1 MFKRTRGICIVILS
15 ILIGY
20 LPAHTHSKKSKDL
33 FSVPRIDF
41 PVSIDG
47 RLDEPVWN
55 KGLMLELAYETD
67 PGENIAA
74 PVRTEVLVFHD
85 QDNIYFGLTCYD
97 PNPSAIR
104 ARYSERDNIHLDDL
118 ININLDTFN
127 DERRNYYFGC
137 NPLGAQRDGI
147 ETQTVNSSW
156 DAIWAS
162 SGSITDAGYTIE
174 IAIPFSSLQF
184 QRSNGAQIW
193 GLDISRW
200 YQRSYRR
207 RLGLVMIDRN
217 NNSYQS
223 QFVKIIGFEGIKPGK
238 NIEVI
243 PTVTGTRTDE
253 RDSFPNGDFKPVSK
267 DVDPGLT
274 VKWGVTTNLT
284 LNGTVNPDF
293 SQVEADARQLDINQP
308 FALFYQEKRPFFLEG
323 IDFFRTPFN
332 AVYTRT
338 LRDPSWGVKLTG
350 KEEANTVGAYFVRD
364 NLTNLIFPGSQDS
377 RSTSLSLPSSSGVFR
392 YKRDFGNKYT
402 IGALVT
408 TRSGEDYFNGVYGV
422 DGEARFTNRNRLE
435 FQFLGSSTR
444 YPYEVAADF
453 EQPFDNFKDRAFFLN
468 YRYQSR
474 NLNVFANFQDVGPG
488 FRADLGFWPMVDFR
502 RMGTGVNYSLIRSS
516 GWWSV
521 MTFGYRFFHGQDH
534 DGNPLANNHEVSFFF
549 RGALQSFAQI
559 IGQTSRE
566 YYRGVEY
573 ELVSGATMFMFQPH
587 SSLQIGFTGEFGDRI
602 DYANSRSGSRLR
614 LNPQFTYNLG
624 KRIGLAFNH
633 NYERMNAA
641 GDHLYTAHISQ
652 GSIIF
657 HLNTKIFVRAI
668 LQYVDYSYSVDNYT
682 FPIDPEYQNFF
693 SQFLFSYR
701 LNPRTVV
708 FLGYSDNYSGTQEF
722 GLTQTDRTL
731 FLKIGYS
738 WQF

>member
-1 MFKRTRGICIVILS
+1 MFKRKRDFFIILS
-15 ILIGY
+15 ILIGW
-20 LPAHTHSKKSKDL
+20 LPTHALSEKSQDL
-33 FSVPRIDF
+33 FSVPRIDI
-41 PVSIDG
+41 PVSVDG
-47 RLDEPVWN
+47 RLDDPGWD
-55 KGLMLELAYETD
+55 KALILELEYETD
-67 PGENIAA
+67 PGENIPA
-74 PVRTEVLVFHD
+74 PVRTEVRVFHD
-85 QDNIYFGLTCYD
+85 QDNIYFGLYCYD

-104 ARYSERDNIHLDDL
+104 ARYAERDNIHMDDL

-162 SGSITDAGYTIE
+162 DGNITDTGYTIE

-184 QRSNGAQIW
+184 QRSNGPQIW

-207 RLGLVMIDRN
+207 RLGLVKIDRN

-223 QFVKIIGFEGIKPGK
+223 QFLKIVGFEGIKPGK

-243 PTVTGTRTDE
+243 PTLTGTRTDE
-253 RDSFPNGDFKPVSK
+253 RDAFPDGDFVPISK
-267 DVDPGLT
+267 EVDPGLT
-274 VKWGVTTNLT
+274 VKWGVTTNLS

-332 AVYTRT
+332 ATYTRT
-338 LRDPSWGVKLTG
+338 LRDPAWGVKLTG
-350 KEEANTVGAYFVRD
+350 KEGANTVGAYFVRD

-402 IGALVT
+402 LGALVT
-408 TRSGEDYFNGVYGV
+408 TRSGEDYFNRVYGV

-435 FQFLGSSTR
+435 FQFLGSSTK
-444 YPYEVAADF
+444 YPYEVAQDF
-453 EQPFDNFKDRAFFLN
+453 EQPWDHFEDRAFSLN

-474 NLNVFANFQDVGPG
+474 NLNVFADYQDVGPG

-502 RMGTGVNYSLIRSS
+502 RMGTGMNYSLIRSL

-521 MTFGYRFFHGQDH
+521 MTFGYRFFHRQDH
-534 DGNPLANNHEVSFFF
+534 DGNPLANDHEVIFFF
-549 RGALQSFAQI
+549 RGALQSYVQFV
-559 IGQTSRE
+559 GHKSRE
-566 YYRGVEY
+566 FYRGVEY
-573 ELVSGATMFMFQPH
+573 DLISGAAMFMFQPH
-587 SSLQIGFTGEFGDRI
+587 ASLQIGFSGDIGDRI
-602 DYANSRSGSRLR
+602 DYANSRAGRRLR

-624 KRIGLAFNH
+624 KRIALAFNH
-633 NYERMNAA
+633 NYERMHAA
-641 GDHLYTAHISQ
+641 GDRLYTAHISQ
-652 GSIIF
+652 GSLIF

-668 LQYVDYSYSVDNYT
+668 LQYVEYRYNVDNYT

-693 SQFLFSYR
+693 TQFLFSYR

-708 FLGYSDNYSGTQEF
+708 FLGYSDNYSGTQEID
-722 GLTQTDRTL
+722 LTQTDRTL
-731 FLKIGYS
+731 FMKIGYS

>member
-1 MFKRTRGICIVILS
+1 MIIRKREMISVLVLLFGFNAI
-15 ILIGY
+15 
-20 LPAHTHSKKSKDL
+20 PALAKKTQAV
-33 FSVPRIDF
+33 FPVPRIDGK
-41 PVSIDG
+41 VSIDG
-47 RLDEPVWN
+47 RMEEPGWSEA
-55 KGLMLELAYETD
+55 LMLELEYETD
-67 PGENIAA
+67 PGENIPA

-85 QDNIYFGLTCYD
+85 QDNIYFGLHCYD
-97 PNPSAIR
+97 PDPSAIR

-162 SGSITDAGYTIE
+162 SGSITDTGYTIE

-184 QRSNGAQIW
+184 QRSNGPQIW

-207 RLGLVMIDRN
+207 RLGLVKIDRN

-223 QFVKIIGFEGIKPGK
+223 QFLKIIGFEGIKPGK

-243 PTVTGTRTDE
+243 PTLTGTKTDE
-253 RDSFPNGDFKPVSK
+253 RDSFPDGDFAAVSK

-338 LRDPSWGVKLTG
+338 LRDPAWGIKLTG
-350 KEEANTVGAYFVRD
+350 KEDANTLGAYYVRD

-377 RSTSLSLPSSSGVFR
+377 RSTSLAIPSSSGVFR

-402 IGALVT
+402 LGALIT
-408 TRSGEDYFNGVYGV
+408 TRDGQDYFNRVYGV
-422 DGEARFTNRNRLE
+422 DGEARFSNRNRLE
-435 FQFLGSSTR
+435 FQFLGSGTQ
-444 YPYEVAADF
+444 Y
-453 EQPFDNFKDRAFFLN
+453 PFDVAEEFDQPADHFKDRAFMLN

-474 NLNVFANFQDVGPG
+474 NLNIFANYQDVGPD

-502 RMGTGVNYSLIRSS
+502 RMGTGINYSLIRSS

-521 MTFGYRFFHGQDH
+521 MTFGYRFFHRQDH
-534 DGNPLANNHEVSFFF
+534 EGNLLTNNHEVSFFF
-549 RGALQSFAQI
+549 RGALHSFVQV
-559 IGQTSRE
+559 IGQMSRE
-566 YYRGVEY
+566 IYGGVAY
-573 ELVSGATMFMFQPH
+573 DLVSGVSMFMFQPH
-587 SSLQIGFTGEFGDRI
+587 ASMQLGFSGDFGDRI
-602 DYANSRSGSRLR
+602 DYANSRPGKRLR
-614 LNPQFTYNLG
+614 LNPQFIYNLG
-624 KRIGLAFNH
+624 KRICLALNH
-633 NYERMNAA
+633 NYERMSAA
-641 GDHLYTAHISQ
+641 SDHLYTAHISQ
-652 GSIIF
+652 GSLIF

-668 LQYVDYSYSVDNYT
+668 LQYVDYRYNVDNYT

-701 LNPRTVV
+701 LNPRTVL
-708 FLGYSDNYSGTQEF
+708 FLGYSDNYSGTQEIA
-722 GLTQTDRTL
+722 LTQTDRTL

>member
-1 MFKRTRGICIVILS
+1 MFKRRRDTFVILFV
-15 ILIGY
+15 LVGY
-20 LPAHTHSKKSKDL
+20 LPAHALSEKSKDL
-33 FSVPRIDF
+33 FSVPRIEI

-47 RLDEPVWN
+47 KLDEPGWN
-55 KGLMLELAYETD
+55 KALMLELEYETD
-67 PGENIAA
+67 PGENIPA
-74 PVRTEVLVFHD
+74 PVRTEVRVFHD
-85 QDNIYFGLTCYD
+85 QDNIYFGLNCFD

-104 ARYSERDNIHLDDL
+104 SRFSDRDNIHMDDL

-162 SGSITDAGYTIE
+162 AGSITDAGYTIE
-174 IAIPFSSLQF
+174 IAIPFSSIQF
-184 QRSNGAQIW
+184 QRSNGPQVW

-207 RLGLVMIDRN
+207 RLGLVRIDRN

-243 PTVTGTRTDE
+243 PTVTGMRTDE
-253 RDSFPNGDFKPVSK
+253 RESFPNGDFTPVSK
-267 DVDPGLT
+267 DIDPGLT
-274 VKWGVTTNLT
+274 VKWGVTTNLA

-338 LRDPSWGVKLTG
+338 LRDPSWGIKLTG
-350 KEEANTVGAYFVRD
+350 KEGANTVGAYFVRD

-402 IGALVT
+402 LGALVT
-408 TRSGEDYFNGVYGV
+408 TRSGDDYYNRVYGV

-435 FQFLGSSTR
+435 FQFLGSSTQ
-444 YPYEVAADF
+444 YPYEVAEDF
-453 EQPFDNFKDRAFFLN
+453 AQPLDHFEDRAFSLD

-474 NLNVFANFQDVGPG
+474 NLNVFANYQDVGPG

-502 RMGTGVNYSLIRSS
+502 RMGTGINYSLIRSS

-521 MTFGYRFFHGQDH
+521 MTFGYRFFHRQDH
-534 DGNPLANNHEVSFFF
+534 DGNPLSNNHEISFFF

-559 IGQTSRE
+559 IGQRSRE
-566 YYRGVEY
+566 YYRGIEY
-573 ELVSGATMFMFQPH
+573 DLISGATMFMFQPH
-587 SSLQIGFTGEFGDRI
+587 ASLQIGFAGEYGDRI
-602 DYANSRSGSRLR
+602 DYANSRGGKRLR
-614 LNPQFTYNLG
+614 LNPQFNCNLG

-633 NYERMNAA
+633 NYERMNSA

-652 GSIIF
+652 GSLIF

-668 LQYVDYSYSVDNYT
+668 LQYVDYRYNVDNYT

-693 SQFLFSYR
+693 TQFLFSYR

-708 FLGYSDNYSGTQEF
+708 FLGYSDNYSGTQEID
-722 GLTQTDRTL
+722 LTQTDRTL